1 MNQLPD
7 NMYVSD
13 ELEYNE
19 LKKPVQPTN
28 ISVQSIADVKSFKVK
43 IGNEIIE
50 VVKRSY
56 VDNIDRELVKTR
68 RDLRT
73 AQTRIT
79 QLIRAVSVLSSDLSD
94 LRRQINARGRF
105 E

>member
-56 VDNIDRELVKTR
+56 VDKIDHELVKTR

>member
-56 VDNIDRELVKTR
+56 VDNIDHELVKTR